1 MSIHTLQRTFYSKS
15 KALSS
20 RFSYRKIKDVKIGV
34 KYICVGIHKNR
45 IYEGI
50 MKQQSKLLK
59 YIQIQSLI
67 GENLSN
73 KFFFTEI

>member
-1 MSIHTLQRTFYSKS
+1 MSIHTLQRNFYSKS

-20 RFSYRKIKDVKIGV
+20 RFSYRKIKDVK
-34 KYICVGIHKNR
+34 YICVGIHKNW

-50 MKQQSKLLK
+50 VKQQSKLPK